1 MKPILKVKEISLSGV
16 VNIIRSLRDSRTKHA
31 NGLDT
36 TFSLNVQKDGLVCP
50 TAHLINVSFKRIIF
64 PSTWKSSVETNM
76 FKVGDLEAIDPSVF
90 YLDFKVAEQWAS
102 KQPSAHLIKG
112 HTPLQFGFRTINN
125 NSQLLFKKKNVI
137 KT

>member
-50 TAHLINVSFKRIIF
+50 TAHLINVSFTVREEF
-64 PSTWKSSVETNM
+64 FQAPGS
-76 FKVGDLEAIDPSVF
+76 
-90 YLDFKVAEQWAS
+90 
-102 KQPSAHLIKG
+102 
-112 HTPLQFGFRTINN
+112 R
-125 NSQLLFKKKNVI
+125 LL
-137 KT
+137 